1 MIITHENFSKVFHQ
15 YCREVRENKKK
26 RIKYDSYRVLNDL
39 CNIEKG
45 LIAYNLSDTQPICQD
60 AEIEVTINIT
70 DPSNPSRAT
79 NINIPYQLF
88 SKFCNMSINFLNS
101 GVLTS
106 SYCCSND
113 VSLNKDFYTTASS
126 TTPYETSTVTINT
139 PISYP
144 DATISSGS
152 YPATTI
158 SCSPYSNGNSDL
170 TFTTKELLEQIEKEK
185 SKEKKSMNMPNLK
198 FDFGPV
204 NPNNVAMSPYG
215 LAIRCGDAWYAYNTK
230 ENQTIDVTG
239 MTFTFKNAIY
249 KMPVAVSQ
257 IKEGDL
263 IVHQNKAMYVTQ
275 VKDKTSIEV
284 IDLAASE
291 QKTVIPV
298 SNMFGFNYITKIVP
312 LFNLGNIAPSAENP
326 FGNIL
331 PMMMMSSLFDDDKS
345 NKSEGNDAMQMML
358 IISMMNGNNPFS
370 ELFAGA
376 SSKVE

>member
-15 YCREVRENKKK
+15 YCKEVRENKKK
-26 RIKYDSYRVLNDL
+26 RIEYDSYRVLNDL
-39 CNIEKG
+39 CSIKVW
-45 LIAYNLSDTQPICQD
+45 LIACDLSGTQPICQD
-60 AEIEVTINIT
+60 EETEVTINIT
-70 DPSNPSRAT
+70 DPNNPSRAT

-88 SKFCNMSINFLNS
+88 SKFCDMSINFVNS
-101 GVLTS
+101 NALAS

-113 VSLNKDFYTTASS
+113 VINKDFYTTSATTVSPTPYGNIS
-126 TTPYETSTVTINT
+126 TTTIT
-139 PISYP
+139 PPI
-144 DATISSGS
+144 S

-185 SKEKKSMNMPNLK
+185 EKSKEKKSMNMPNLK
-198 FDFGPV
+198 FDFGPA
-204 NPNNVAMSPYG
+204 NPNSVAMSPYG

-298 SNMFGFNYITKIVP
+298 SNMFGFNYITKITP

-376 SSKVE
+376 SPKVE

>member
-1 MIITHENFSKVFHQ
+1 
-15 YCREVRENKKK
+15 
-26 RIKYDSYRVLNDL
+26 
-39 CNIEKG
+39 
-45 LIAYNLSDTQPICQD
+45 
-60 AEIEVTINIT
+60 
-70 DPSNPSRAT
+70 
-79 NINIPYQLF
+79 
-88 SKFCNMSINFLNS
+88 
-101 GVLTS
+101 
-106 SYCCSND
+106 
-113 VSLNKDFYTTASS
+113 
-126 TTPYETSTVTINT
+126 
-139 PISYP
+139 
-144 DATISSGS
+144 
-152 YPATTI
+152 
-158 SCSPYSNGNSDL
+158 
-170 TFTTKELLEQIEKEK
+170 
-185 SKEKKSMNMPNLK
+185 MNMPNLK
-198 FDFGPV
+198 FDFGPA
-204 NPNNVAMSPYG
+204 NPNSVAMSPYG

-298 SNMFGFNYITKIVP
+298 SNMFGFNYITKITP

-376 SSKVE
+376 SPKAE

>member
-1 MIITHENFSKVFHQ
+1 MIITHENFSKIFHQ

-26 RIKYDSYRVLNDL
+26 RIEYDSYRVLNDL
-39 CNIEKG
+39 CDIEVG
-45 LIAYNLSDTQPICQD
+45 LIAYDLSGTQPICKD
-60 AEIEVTINIT
+60 EETEVAINIT
-70 DPSNPSRAT
+70 DPSNPSRTT
-79 NINIPYQLF
+79 NINIPDQLF
-88 SKFCNMSINFLNS
+88 SKICDMSINFIDSNT
-101 GVLTS
+101 LTS
-106 SYCCSND
+106 SYCCSNN
-113 VSLNKDFYTTASS
+113 VINNKNFYTTSATTVSPTIPYGNIS
-126 TTPYETSTVTINT
+126 TTTITT
-139 PISYP
+139 PI
-144 DATISSGS
+144 S

-185 SKEKKSMNMPNLK
+185 SKEKKSMNMPALK
-198 FDFGPV
+198 FDFGPA
-204 NPNNVAMSPYG
+204 NPDSVAMSPYG
-215 LAIRCGDAWYAYNTK
+215 LAVRCGDTWYAYNTK

-239 MTFTFKNAIY
+239 MTFNFKNAIY
-249 KMPVAVSQ
+249 KMPVAIDKV
-257 IKEGDL
+257 KEGDL
-263 IVHQNKAMYVTQ
+263 IIHQKKAMYV
-275 VKDKTSIEV
+275 VKVNDKTNVEV

-312 LFNLGNIAPSAENP
+312 LFNLGNITPSAENP

-376 SSKVE
+376 GSKAE